1 MMIVGNYEDDKEYSI
16 VATLIVKDG
25 GDTAIA
31 YKYIPGRLVKKLES
45 VMAEIRDY
53 VSERENTNP

>member
-1 MMIVGNYEDDKEYSI
+1 MIVGNYEDDKEYSI

-31 YKYIPGRLVKKLES
+31 HKYIPGRLVKKLES
-45 VMAEIRDY
+45 VMVEIADY
-53 VSERENTNP
+53 VPERGNMNL